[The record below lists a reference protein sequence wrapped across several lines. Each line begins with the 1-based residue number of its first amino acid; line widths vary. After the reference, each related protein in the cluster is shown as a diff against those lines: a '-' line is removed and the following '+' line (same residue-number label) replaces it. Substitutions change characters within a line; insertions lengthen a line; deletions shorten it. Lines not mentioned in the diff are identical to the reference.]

1 MPEEKRR
8 GTGYNDKSVTNA
20 VVEFLFGAM
29 SDFFA
34 PEKFPLET
42 GLLLV
47 KGFFRRLSLEP
58 L

>member
-42 GLLLV
+42 GWLLV
-47 KGFFRRLSLEP
+47 KGFFGLEP